1 MKTKQALPAMI
12 ALVAIMAVAFSPM
25 ALAVNADSNI
35 ATTTN
40 VAGVSADASI
50 STSVAAERPVDTVV
64 RPQVQF
70 DGTTSGWAI
79 IAGQAHEAKIAIDG
93 KAVRNDNG
101 IWKVSSDAEITAA
114 DRHATLELKGKAING
129 KIKLHGTGTL
139 DSGES
144 FRIILRGHYTP
155 VYDEQGTFVMA
166 FTAAKIH
173 SAENG
178 IHMPLIQSGLVNV
191 EAVNPS
197 TDDYEKF
204 VDEFTVQ

>member
-1 MKTKQALPAMI
+1 MI
-12 ALVAIMAVAFSPM
+12 ALVAMMVVAFSPM
-25 ALAVNADSNI
+25 ALAIDANSNI

-40 VAGVSADASI
+40 VAGVSADAI
-50 STSVAAERPVDTVV
+50 SPNIVAERPIDTVV

-70 DGTTSGWAI
+70 DGTTSGWAV

-101 IWKVSSDAEITAA
+101 VWRVTSDAEISAA
-114 DRHATLELKGKAING
+114 DRHAKLELKGKAING

-155 VYDEQGTFVMA
+155 VFEEPGTFVMA

-173 SAENG
+173 SIENG
-178 IHMPLIQSGLVNV
+178 LRIPLMQSGLINV

-204 VDEFTVQ
+204 VDEFTVK

>member
-1 MKTKQALPAMI
+1 MKTKQTLPVMI
-12 ALVAIMAVAFSPM
+12 ALVATMAVAFSPM
-25 ALAVNADSNI
+25 ALAVDTDSNI
-35 ATTTN
+35 ATTTD
-40 VAGVSADASI
+40 VAGVSADAIS
-50 STSVAAERPVDTVV
+50 STSIAVDRPVDTTV

-70 DGTTSGWAI
+70 DGTTSGWAV

-101 IWKVSSDAEITAA
+101 VWRVTSDAEISAA
-114 DRHATLELKGKAING
+114 EHHAKLELKGKAING

-155 VYDEQGTFVMA
+155 VFEEPGTFVMA

-173 SAENG
+173 SIESG
-178 IHMPLIQSGLVNV
+178 MRIPLIQSGLVNV

-204 VDEFTVQ
+204 VDEFTVK